1 MIKKKVLIIIP
12 ARAGSTGV
20 PNKNIKVV
28 NKNPLL
34 YYTCNFAKKIASN
47 ENVLI
52 GCTDSKKIKKIFI
65 KYKVTVPFLR
75 PKRISKNFSLDIE
88 YVNYCLNFFEQKKIF
103 FKYGVILRPT
113 SPVRNIKDYKN
124 AEKKFL
130 RIKNATSLKSVCE
143 SPVTPFKMWM
153 KKKNEIRPLLKTK
166 FKEHYNMPRQKLPE
180 TFWQTGTYDFFKI
193 NYKKKIQSISGNKI
207 VFYQLKNKNNIDVD
221 NFSDYEKLKKVL
233 K

>member
-1 MIKKKVLIIIP
+1 MDDMDDMD
-12 ARAGSTGV
+12 AMDDMDERGGGGWRGGGV
-20 PNKNIKVV
+20 E
-28 NKNPLL
+28 
-34 YYTCNFAKKIASN
+34 TDGN
-47 ENVLI
+47 E
-52 GCTDSKKIKKIFI
+52 
-65 KYKVTVPFLR
+65 
-75 PKRISKNFSLDIE
+75 
-88 YVNYCLNFFEQKKIF
+88 
-103 FKYGVILRPT
+103 
-113 SPVRNIKDYKN
+113 
-124 AEKKFL
+124 
-130 RIKNATSLKSVCE
+130 
-143 SPVTPFKMWM
+143 WM